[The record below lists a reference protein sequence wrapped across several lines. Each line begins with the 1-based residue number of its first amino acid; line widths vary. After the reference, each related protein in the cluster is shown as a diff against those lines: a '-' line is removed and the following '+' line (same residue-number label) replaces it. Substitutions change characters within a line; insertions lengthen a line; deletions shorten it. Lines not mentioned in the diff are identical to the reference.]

1 MIRLVVLIIV
11 IALGAGFY
19 FGVFNTND
27 SVQDI
32 VNKSK
37 EIASKKAD
45 ELKEKA
51 IDKANDLKEEAL
63 KKADEL
69 KEETLKKAQKL
80 H

>member
-1 MIRLVVLIIV
+1 MLRLVILIIV
-11 IALGAGFY
+11 VALGVGFY
-19 FGVFNTND
+19 FGVFNTDD
-27 SVQDI
+27 SVNDI

-51 IDKANDLKEEAL
+51 IDKANDLTKEAL

-69 KEETLKKAQKL
+69 KEETLKKTQKL